1 MWFFFF
7 TWAVDVIVY
16 ASWDIPSFGIL
27 WIVCFWLRCYACT
40 YALYIK
46 VEFLYTSLWCHL
58 YNNIT
63 SLVINGRKSFF
74 FIYICV
80 CLLCMYISHTYH
92 ASFYTLHITFKLQS
106 CACCFLMQIFFLFFF
121 LQKFNSNKWCYL
133 FRLKIFASCCV
144 FFCVAMQ
151 CNCFHF
157 YRFFLLCFDTNLQI
171 NFTQFSGKICIDI
184 TQISVLMFFFIS
196 VKMSK
201 KDFFFQICILK
212 NV

>member
-1 MWFFFF
+1 M
-7 TWAVDVIVY
+7 
-16 ASWDIPSFGIL
+16 
-27 WIVCFWLRCYACT
+27 
-40 YALYIK
+40 
-46 VEFLYTSLWCHL
+46 
-58 YNNIT
+58 
-63 SLVINGRKSFF
+63 
-74 FIYICV
+74 

-106 CACCFLMQIFFLFFF
+106 CACCFLMQTFFSFFF
-121 LQKFNSNKWCYL
+121 FYKNSIQTNGAIYFDLKSLQAVVC
-133 FRLKIFASCCV
+133 